1 MSELHTAAVHV
12 YMLAGMMS
20 KFAGQD
26 LERRLQ
32 AAGINA
38 TALQYGVMQRIQHSS
53 ATISELSSSMLLAP
67 ATLVPVVD
75 ALERKGL
82 VRRGQNIQDRR
93 RKELTLTPNGADLLR
108 RLPPVADDGLVLQ
121 ALEHMGSEKTRRLL
135 TLLHELVSSVAPEPE
150 LVERAL
156 ARTGDGAGGI
166 AQETYTLGDGI
177 LNANA

>member
-1 MSELHTAAVHV
+1 MNELHTAALQV
-12 YMLAGMMS
+12 YMLAGMMN

-82 VRRGQNIQDRR
+82 VRRGHNAQDRR
-93 RKELTLTPNGADLLR
+93 RKELTLTPSGVDLLR
-108 RLPPVADDGLVLQ
+108 RLAPVSEDGLVLQ
-121 ALEHMGSEKTRRLL
+121 ALAQMGHEKTRRLV

-156 ARTGDGAGGI
+156 AGAWDGA
-166 AQETYTLGDGI
+166 DGMLI
-177 LNANA
+177 DPVKLTVD